1 MSEQR
6 CQTTSTVHHRAK
18 PHPGNG
24 KACPNG
30 GQSARSDA
38 RESPYL
44 AMRHTPHA
52 IYRDIHD
59 DPRGVGSAAA
69 SSRRLRATLNPHRDR
84 DTI

>member
-1 MSEQR
+1 MSNR
-6 CQTTSTVHHRAK
+6 SRPATSAVHCRAK

-24 KACPNG
+24 KARRNG
-30 GQSARSDA
+30 GQSSRSDA
-38 RESPYL
+38 REGPYL

-84 DTI
+84 GTT